1 MDGSDNKNKSNFA
14 KQTASATG
22 SKKIAFSRTDK
33 VTKLTDQNLV
43 KKKITFCNYEIHEIS
58 WMYTRLR
65 KIDNKFI
72 SYITFH
78 SGFTF
83 IVLAIYFY
91 ILVYFGSCYFLQ
103 ITNRLRTTL
112 TITCNEFDKNKMPF
126 CVFSFRCIW
135 SWPMRSGFAIET
147 RRPPERCRRRWQSSK
162 DLRKRSGLRNKDLF
176 NVRHSPRKPTYI

>member
-1 MDGSDNKNKSNFA
+1 
-14 KQTASATG
+14 
-22 SKKIAFSRTDK
+22 
-33 VTKLTDQNLV
+33 
-43 KKKITFCNYEIHEIS
+43 
-58 WMYTRLR
+58 MYTRLR

-112 TITCNEFDKNKMPF
+112 TITYKNFFTKTKCLF
-126 CVFSFRCIW
+126 VFSAFVVFGAGRCVPALQSKPGGHQNDAGGDDRVPRISGRDQVWEMKTFSIW
-135 SWPMRSGFAIET
+135 ET
-147 RRPPERCRRRWQSSK
+147 VLESQ
-162 DLRKRSGLRNKDLF
+162 LRF
-176 NVRHSPRKPTYI
+176 NAVF